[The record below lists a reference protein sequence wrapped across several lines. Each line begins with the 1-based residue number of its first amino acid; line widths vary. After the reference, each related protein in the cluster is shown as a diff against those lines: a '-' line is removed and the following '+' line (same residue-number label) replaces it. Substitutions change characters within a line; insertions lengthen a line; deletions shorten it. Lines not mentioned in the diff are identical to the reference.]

1 MEPSS
6 GRLQPHLAVD
16 GLIGWRQ
23 SDQTKHTS
31 YLPLYYCARPLQPRT
46 LHPEGVCA
54 RERDITSLL
63 PSSHLITC
71 LSQRASLFP
80 DSPPHPLV
88 HRRAP
93 KPRCPLTPDW
103 HASQNTPTPHHRL
116 ASFPPCWAE
125 SCTVTACS
133 CQLRQLHYAQKAD
146 PPVSRYHTPPYPTL
160 LSPITASSQHGSS
173 SSLRATSHPGQQQQ
187 HR

>member
-1 MEPSS
+1 MQDQSQTRDPAHPNLTSQMPSS
-6 GRLQPHLAVD
+6 PGRNPMTWFPSVHFGGAINERLQPHLAVD
-16 GLIGWRQ
+16 SLIGWRQ

-63 PSSHLITC
+63 PTSHLITC
-71 LSQRASLFP
+71 LCQRASLFP

-88 HRRAP
+88 KARAP

-116 ASFPPCWAE
+116 ASFPPCWAG

-133 CQLRQLHYAQKAD
+133 C
-146 PPVSRYHTPPYPTL
+146 
-160 LSPITASSQHGSS
+160 
-173 SSLRATSHPGQQQQ
+173 
-187 HR
+187 